1 MEQQQ
6 TESSAGEMMVFG
18 LIEQADRMGKTAQ
31 GTQRALTEQIQELVQ
46 VQAWAVQAAV
56 ELQKRA
62 DAAIKSLEAE
72 RARLQGTQ
80 MNLERNAVQ
89 AIHDAVEKQSGN
101 IEQQIVQA
109 FAAPLQKMKQAAGHV
124 RQNVRE
130 ANWLLYLAMLLI
142 GVVLGLF
149 AGYLPM
155 RSSMKALEEHVT
167 LIDQYLPA
175 QQPLAPVLSAP
186 DPHAPAHRGKVK

>member
-80 MNLERNAVQ
+80 MNLERDAVQ

-101 IEQQIVQA
+101 IEQQTLQA
-109 FAAPLQKMKQAAGHV
+109 FAAPLQEMKQAAGHV

-130 ANWLLYLAMLLI
+130 TNWLHYLAVLLI

-155 RSSMKALEEHVT
+155 RSSVKALEEHVT
-167 LIDQYLPA
+167 LIDQYLAA
-175 QQPLAPVLSAP
+175 QQLPAAAPVAP
-186 DPHAPAHRGKVK
+186 DPHAPAPKGKTK